1 MFGFFEKKETHV
13 DEVKAP
19 AFVEWKG
26 WRKFKV
32 MNRKQECVD
41 TTTFTLMPA
50 DEQPLPAFRAG
61 QGVALRLEG
70 FEPRAYTL
78 CSTPDEGCYRI
89 TIKVLDN
96 DRGALS
102 AQLAQCLHVGDEI
115 EVSEPALRDR
125 HRPPAA
131 PRASHLLHEERRA
144 LPASGGDEEPHQA
157 YSRQRHGRGLHRT
170 AL

>member
-1 MFGFFEKKETHV
+1 MFGFFEKKEAHV

-115 EVSEPALRDR
+115 EVSEPAGGFVLD
-125 HRPPAA
+125 AVK
-131 PRASHLLHEERRA
+131 
-144 LPASGGDEEPHQA
+144 LPS
-157 YSRQRHGRGLHRT
+157 
-170 AL
+170 